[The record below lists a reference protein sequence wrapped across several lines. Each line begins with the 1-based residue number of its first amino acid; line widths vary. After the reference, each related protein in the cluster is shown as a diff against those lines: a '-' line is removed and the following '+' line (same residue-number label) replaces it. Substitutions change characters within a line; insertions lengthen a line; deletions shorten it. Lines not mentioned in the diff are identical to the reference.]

1 MSETIRSFIAFD
13 LDNETLLKKFAYVQ
27 SLILK
32 TGADVKIVEPENIHI
47 TLHFLGNIS
56 AEAVGKIYAE
66 MTKIQFSAFD
76 VKICGL
82 GAFPNVNYPRVVWA
96 GIISGVTELK
106 SVFDQLEPK
115 LQGLG
120 FHSEARGLS
129 PHLTIARVRSGRNK
143 ESLADLIRTNGNYE
157 FGKTSAECLRLKKSQ
172 LTPKGPI
179 YSTLKEFC
187 PEKQN

>member
-32 TGADVKIVEPENIHI
+32 TSADVKIVEPENIHI
-47 TLHFLGNIS
+47 TLHFLGNIT

-120 FHSEARGLS
+120 FASEERGLS

-143 ESLADLIRTNGNYE
+143 ESLADLIRTNGSYE
-157 FGKTSAECLRLKKSQ
+157 FGKISAECLRLKKSQ